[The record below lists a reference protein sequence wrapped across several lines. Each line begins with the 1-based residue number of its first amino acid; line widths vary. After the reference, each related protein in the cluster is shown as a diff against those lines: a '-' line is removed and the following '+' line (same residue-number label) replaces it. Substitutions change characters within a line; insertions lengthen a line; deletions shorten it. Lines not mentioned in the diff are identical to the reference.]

1 MIKEKRNFLRCWKA
15 RHFVEQSN
23 TWDFDCLAVQENLDS
38 LLQHHNS
45 KVSVL
50 QCSAFSM
57 VQFSHPFMTTGKTT
71 ALTIWTLISKVMSL
85 LFNMLSMSCHG
96 FPRSKHFLI
105 SWLQSPSAV
114 IFEPK
119 ETKPVTASTIRHWH
133 SKIFKAKQKLTL
145 NWLSHKQHP
154 DLNSL

>member
-15 RHFVEQSN
+15 RHFVERSN

-38 LLQHHNS
+38 LLQYHNS
-45 KVSVL
+45 EVSVL

-85 LFNMLSMSCHG
+85 LFNMLSMFITAFH
-96 FPRSKHFLI
+96 PRSKCLLI
-105 SWLQSPSAV
+105 TWLQWFWSQ
-114 IFEPK
+114 
-119 ETKPVTASTIRHWH
+119 R
-133 SKIFKAKQKLTL
+133 KL
-145 NWLSHKQHP
+145 NLSLFPLFPLLFDQNHMGTTTNELLQRF
-154 DLNSL
+154 